1 LKTFLA
7 GLLVLSIVSLSAP
20 AWAAGSDATKSPA
33 SPLRSAVATSGAQLV
48 LATAPAAAADGQSIP
63 RTMPRSGGSIRK
75 QGGGGKTGMM
85 IGLVTTL
92 AGAAG
97 TYYMIKEMKK
107 TTDQAQKQQ

>member
-1 LKTFLA
+1 MKKFLA
-7 GLLVLSIVSLSAP
+7 GLLTLSIVSLSVP
-20 AWAAGSDATKSPA
+20 AWAAGTDSMTSPV
-33 SPLRSAVATSGAQLV
+33 SPLRSAIAASAPQMV
-48 LATAPAAAADGQSIP
+48 LAPAAPAAADTQSVP
-63 RTMPRSGGSIRK
+63 RTMPRSGGRIRK
-75 QGGGGKTGMM
+75 QGGGGKTGMV

>member
-1 LKTFLA
+1 
-7 GLLVLSIVSLSAP
+7 
-20 AWAAGSDATKSPA
+20 
-33 SPLRSAVATSGAQLV
+33 
-48 LATAPAAAADGQSIP
+48 
-63 RTMPRSGGSIRK
+63 MPRSGGSIRK
-75 QGGGGKTGMM
+75 QGGGGKTGMI